1 MQCVG
6 SDFPF
11 FPHEL
16 PVSVERVVICENTR
30 LDGDIDI
37 AAPDDSVERVHLVF
51 FTFGLQS

>member
-6 SDFPF
+6 SVFPF